1 MDFRSHITCLSPSI
15 RRYKRLIVAGLFAAA
30 VVLMALYLKNA
41 LSIPNTDYPRA
52 ENGVLNLSG
61 WDFARD
67 GLIRLTGEWE
77 FYWEQ
82 LLTPE
87 DFRSGEHPK
96 KTGFIRVP
104 GLWNGYV
111 LPVGG
116 KLKRFSG
123 EGYATYRAVMYTDG
137 RDDLLAMKILSV
149 GTSYRL
155 WVNGKLLAYNGR
167 VGRSAAE
174 SVPQSV
180 PRLVNFESGNG
191 RVELVLQIANFTHS
205 KGGMW
210 ASIEMGTADQIQ
222 ALREKRI
229 GAGLFLCGALVI
241 MAIYHLT
248 LFLLRSKDR
257 AALFLSL
264 LCLLI
269 SARVSV
275 TGENF
280 LVSFLPGLSWDFI
293 YATQYLGFYLAIPVL
308 VQFIRILYPR
318 EITRGPVV
326 FAWVIGVLFSLTVVA
341 APAKV
346 YSRFILSYE
355 IYTIAILLYIAFAV
369 LGRALFRKR
378 EGAGLFLAGMIVLTF
393 AAVNDVLRANNLIW
407 GPYIIE
413 FGLFGFMLSQT
424 CVLSLRFLQALHA
437 EEKISAELKE
447 ALAEKARYE
456 LNPHFLFNS
465 LASIRGAISRDA
477 PTARMML
484 TKLSTYCRM
493 VISPGTRRTITLGEE
508 LEKIR
513 IYLDI
518 ERIRFG
524 DYLTVAV
531 DAPPEA
537 LELSVP
543 PMVLQPLV
551 ENAVKYGRRTAPDKL
566 MVRVEAR
573 LNDSRLLLSVINSG
587 RWVAET
593 DHKPDSTATGLR
605 NLKNR
610 LHSRYGE
617 NFRLTM
623 REEDGHVQAELDLP
637 AERVPEGDA
646 RI

>member
-1 MDFRSHITCLSPSI
+1 MHPH
-15 RRYKRLIVAGLFAAA
+15 KRLIVAGLFAAA
-30 VVLMALYLKNA
+30 VVLMALYVKNA
-41 LSIPNTDYPRA
+41 LSIPKAGYPRA
-52 ENGVLNLSG
+52 ENGVLDLSG
-61 WDFARD
+61 WDFTRD
-67 GLIRLTGEWE
+67 GLISLAGDWE
-77 FYWEQ
+77 FYWEK

-87 DFRSGEHPK
+87 DFRSREHPQ
-96 KTGFIRVP
+96 KTGLIRVP
-104 GLWNGYV
+104 GLWNGYGV
-111 LPVGG
+111 PVGEG
-116 KLKRFSG
+116 LKKMSG
-123 EGYATYRAVMYTDG
+123 EGYATYRAVVHTDG
-137 RDDLLAMKILSV
+137 KDELLALKILSV

-174 SVPQSV
+174 SVPQSL
-180 PRLVNFESGNG
+180 PRLANFESRNG
-191 RVELVLQIANFTHS
+191 RIELVLQIANFTHS
-205 KGGMW
+205 KGGIW
-210 ASIEMGTADQIQ
+210 AGIQMGTAGQIQ

-229 GAGLFLCGALVI
+229 AAGLFLCGALVI
-241 MAIYHLT
+241 MGIYHLT

-257 AALFLSL
+257 APLFLSL

-318 EITRGPVV
+318 EIPRGPVA
-326 FAWVIGVLFSLTVVA
+326 FAWVAGVLFSLTVVV

-355 IYTIAILLYIAFAV
+355 IYTIAVLLYIAFAV

-378 EGAGLFLAGMIVLTF
+378 EGAGLFLTGTIVLTL

-407 GPYIIE
+407 GPYIIQ
-413 FGLFGFMLSQT
+413 FGLSIFMLSQT
-424 CVLSLRFLQALHA
+424 CVLSLRFLKALQA
-437 EEKISAELKE
+437 EEKIAAELKE

-465 LASIRGAISRDA
+465 LASIRGAVSRDA
-477 PTARMML
+477 PTARLML

-493 VISPGTRRTITLGEE
+493 VISPGGPHNIPLGEE

-513 IYLDI
+513 LYLDI
-518 ERIRFG
+518 EKIRFG
-524 DYLTVAV
+524 DYLSIAM
-531 DAPPEA
+531 DAAHEA

-543 PMVLQPLV
+543 PMGLQPLV
-551 ENAVKYGRRTAPDKL
+551 ENAVKYGRRTAPDEL
-566 MVRVEAR
+566 VVMVQAR
-573 LNDSRLLLSVINSG
+573 REGSRLLLSVINSG

-593 DHKPDSTATGLR
+593 DHKPVSTGTGLR
-605 NLKNR
+605 NLRNR

-617 NFRLTM
+617 NFRLTT
-623 REEDGHVQAELDLP
+623 RAEDGHVRVELDLP
-637 AERVPEGDA
+637 AESVPETVA
-646 RI
+646 